1 MDIKAQL
8 EIVFRDVF
16 DDDGI
21 TISDEM
27 TASDL
32 EDWDSLSH
40 IQLIVAIE
48 QAFSVRFKTS
58 EIVGLKNVGEFMST
72 LKNKCDKNQSN
83 N

>member
-1 MDIKAQL
+1 MGIKEQL
-8 EIVFRDVF
+8 EIIFRDVF

-21 TISDEM
+21 TISEEM
-27 TASDL
+27 TANDL

-58 EIVGLKNVGEFMST
+58 ETIGLKNVGEFINA
-72 LKNKCDKNQSN
+72 LKKKM
-83 N
+83 